1 MSGRS
6 SGKRSSA
13 VFLAVSMLAVGLV
26 VGIAAPAQAVCH
38 WSVVPNHEPHGT
50 TGTLQGVSALSP
62 TDAWAVGSVQT
73 PNRARPLAEHW
84 DGLAWHEVKTPMDGR
99 HIRLLRDVVAISHD
113 DVWAVGT
120 EIALGSGAVHS
131 LTEHWDG
138 TSWTIV
144 KPPNAR
150 SERDELMGVTAGSST
165 NVWAVGYKG
174 FTAVPF
180 VAHWNGQRWSP
191 QIAPPGES
199 LSGVAVR
206 FREVFTVGTNPFGNK
221 HALLA
226 VRVGSSWHTSN
237 VPPRAL
243 LGITLRQASDGWAV
257 GYRPGKS
264 PAFLQPLI
272 LHWNGTA
279 WASSPAPTMHR
290 SAELRAVAA
299 LSPTKAWAVGTRSF
313 RHPLMMKW
321 NGQSWSVVFQPLVDG
336 ILNDI
341 TTVPGSHALWAV
353 GSASPNPVILRYC

>member
-1 MSGRS
+1 MAGRISSSRSG
-6 SGKRSSA
+6 A
-13 VFLAVSMLAVGLV
+13 VLLAVSVLAMGLV

-38 WSVVPNHEPHGT
+38 WTVVRNHEPHGS

-73 PNRARPLAEHW
+73 PSRARPLAEHW
-84 DGLAWHEVKTPMDGR
+84 DGRAWHEVKTPTDGR
-99 HIRLLRDVVAISHD
+99 HIRLLRDVVAVAHD
-113 DVWAVGT
+113 DAWAVGT
-120 EIALGSGAVHS
+120 EIALGSGSVHS

-138 TSWTIV
+138 TSWSIV
-144 KPPNAR
+144 KAPNAHA
-150 SERDELMGVTAGSST
+150 ERDELMGVAAGSAD

-174 FTAVPF
+174 FSAVPF
-180 VAHWNGQRWSP
+180 VAHWNGRLWSP
-191 QIAPPGES
+191 QVAPPGET
-199 LSGVAVR
+199 LSDVTARFGGVW
-206 FREVFTVGTNPFGNK
+206 TVGSNPFGNK

-226 VRVGSSWHTSN
+226 VRSGSVWHTSD

-257 GYRPGKS
+257 GYKPGRS

-272 LHWNGTA
+272 LHWNGSG
-279 WASSPAPTMHR
+279 WSKSPAPELHR

-313 RHPLMMKW
+313 RHPLVMKW
-321 NGQSWSVVFQPLVDG
+321 NGQKWSVIFQPLVDG

-353 GSASPNPVILRYC
+353 GSSAPNPVILRYC